1 MSPSE
6 PTPPEIRD
14 KMREIF
20 ERSEF
25 QRSKGTLERILDWI
39 VKHLFPDSASGSGSA
54 PGWGGSIGVII
65 AWIVIVLLVIAVVVL
80 VTMVIVNRGPRVK
93 KQRPEKATVLDVDEH
108 RTAAE
113 WASDADVCEREGRW
127 KDAIRARYRELV
139 ERLVAAGAADPLAG
153 RTTGEL
159 RQDVRER
166 LPAAGDRFSAATLLF
181 ELPWYADVPTGPEE
195 NAEFK
200 RLAAGV
206 LQDAA

>member
-1 MSPSE
+1 MLRFE

-20 ERSEF
+20 ERAEF
-25 QRSKGTLERILDWI
+25 QREKGIIERIFDWI
-39 VKHLFPDSASGSGSA
+39 GKHLFPDSSSPGGSA
-54 PGWGGSIGVII
+54 AWGGSIGSVI
-65 AWIVIVLLVIAVVVL
+65 AWLVIVLLVIVVL
-80 VTMVIVNRGPRVK
+80 VLIGLAIANRSPRVK
-93 KQRPEKATVLDVDEH
+93 KQRAEKAEVVDVDEE
-108 RTAAE
+108 RSAAE
-113 WASDADVCEREGRW
+113 WASDAEACERDGRW

-139 ERLVAAGAADPLAG
+139 ERLVAIGVVDSLAG

-159 RQDVRER
+159 RHDVRER
-166 LPAAGDRFSAATLLF
+166 VPAVGDRFSAATLLF

-200 RLAAGV
+200 RLAASV